1 MAFTMFE
8 SEQEIIEREIK
19 GMSRQLG
26 WGEFQPKWSWIP
38 FNGQWGIATS
48 FFELAARVVSHD
60 SPLPINDLA
69 AQMADKVKQNLKIIP
84 GIDSIQAT
92 KGYLNIY
99 FDSTFYARHVIDAVI
114 NIGEEYGRGKDS
126 ARTIMVEFSQPNSLK
141 AFHVGHLRNMVLG
154 AAISSIL
161 EYSGNKVVRANYLGD
176 IGLHVITWLWNYGK
190 YHKGEEPPAQNQI
203 RWMGDLYAEAVRRRE
218 ESADNEAEIRALFKK
233 WNEKDEE
240 LIGIWER
247 TRQWSL
253 QAFDQ
258 IYQQMGI
265 SFDHIYYES
274 EVEDAGKILIEDLI
288 RRGLAKD
295 ERPAGSVYIDLDE
308 LQGTTDK
315 YRVLVLLRSD
325 GTSLYSTKD
334 IPLAIKKFE
343 QYRLDQSIYVVDVR
357 QSLYFKQIFKV
368 LELMGFPW
376 SKNCYHL
383 AYEIVN
389 LPGNVT
395 IASREG
401 AVILLEDLIRE
412 AEQRAL
418 AIVEKKNP
426 DLSQQEKED
435 VALAVAIGAIKY
447 SLLSRDNTKVIT
459 FDWDSALD
467 VNGQAAPYILYAG
480 VRANSILKK
489 SGNLIPDS
497 ADINQDLTQQEIQL
511 VELISRFPQEV
522 QRAAQGLRPLIL
534 TNYSFELARAFNDFY
549 AVCPVLNE
557 REEIRNFR
565 IRLVKAARQTII
577 NVLRLLGITLP
588 NVM

>member
-1 MAFTMFE
+1 MFE
-8 SEQEIIEREIK
+8 FEQGSIEQKIKEISYQ
-19 GMSRQLG
+19 MG

-48 FFELAARVVSHD
+48 FFELAARVALQD
-60 SPLPINDLA
+60 STLPINELA
-69 AQMADKVKQNLKIIP
+69 TQMADKVKHNLRVIIP
-84 GIDSIQAT
+84 GVESIQAT
-92 KGYLNIY
+92 KGYLNVF
-99 FDSTFYARHVIDAVI
+99 FDSNLFARHVIDEVI
-114 NIGEEYGRGKDS
+114 NRGDEFGKGKDTS
-126 ARTIMVEFSQPNSLK
+126 RTIMVEFSQPNSLK

-161 EYSGNKVVRANYLGD
+161 EYSGNKVIRANYLGD
-176 IGLHVITWLWNYGK
+176 IGLHVITWLWNYCK
-190 YHKGEEPPAQNQI
+190 FHKDEKPPVQNQI
-203 RWMGDLYAEAVRRRE
+203 RWMGDLYTEAVKRRE
-218 ESADNEAEIRALFKK
+218 ESTENEAEIRALFKK
-233 WNEKDEE
+233 WNDKDDE
-240 LIGIWER
+240 LLGVWR
-247 TRQWSL
+247 KTRQWSL

-274 EVEDAGKILIEDLI
+274 EVEDAGKVLIEDLI

-295 ERPAGSVYIDLDE
+295 ERPAGSVFVDLDE
-308 LQGTTDK
+308 LLGTSEK

-343 QYRLDQSIYVVDVR
+343 QYKLDQSIYVVDVR

-376 SKNCYHL
+376 AENCYHL

-401 AVILLEDLIRE
+401 AVILLEDLLRE

-418 AIVEKKNP
+418 AIVETKNP
-426 DLSQQEKED
+426 DLGQQEKED
-435 VALAVAIGAIKY
+435 VSHTVAIGAIKY

-480 VRANSILKK
+480 VRANSILRKCA
-489 SGNLIPDS
+489 NRIPES
-497 ADINQDLTQQEIQL
+497 TDIHERLTQQEIQL

-522 QRAAQGLRPLIL
+522 QRAAKGMRPLIL
-534 TNYSFELARAFNDFY
+534 TTFSFELARAFNDFY

-557 REEIRNFR
+557 REEIRDFR
-565 IRLVKAARQTII
+565 IRLVMAARQTII
-577 NVLRLLGITLP
+577 NVLRLLGISLP
-588 NVM
+588 DVM